1 MKALH
6 VDVGATRCRT
16 PIEERFFDELIQIRF
31 PCVNQQTSVIKI
43 VSLSSI
49 PTFLFHLFSCAVEAF
64 AMKCRI
70 IITCLFVGSLVDA
83 FTVSFPGSFQST
95 TAVFLKPK
103 QGKQLEAAF
112 NAAYTPNK
120 DQVGINDAPVVPGD
134 AEGNALHELRSSP
147 TSAALS
153 FVQRVFSLPSSMIKR
168 HPHPK
173 IEGLPTL
180 PRESADSF
188 HDDVILY
195 PVVGFT
201 FVRDAKGHCRA
212 LPKLPNPSCR
222 IYASQE
228 PLYGWFSPACTL
240 NPFAD
245 DYCAKRKQNELKK

>member
-1 MKALH
+1 M
-6 VDVGATRCRT
+6 GATRCRT
-16 PIEERFFDELIQIRF
+16 PIEERFFTNSYKSDFL
-31 PCVNQQTSVIKI
+31 
-43 VSLSSI
+43 VSTNKHLSLQSSLYHFI
-49 PTFLFHLFSCAVEAF
+49 PTSLFHLFSCPVEAF

-70 IITCLFVGSLVDA
+70 LITCLLVGSLVDA

-120 DQVGINDAPVVPGD
+120 DQVGINDAPVVPSV

-201 FVRDAKGHCRA
+201 FVRDAKDHCRA